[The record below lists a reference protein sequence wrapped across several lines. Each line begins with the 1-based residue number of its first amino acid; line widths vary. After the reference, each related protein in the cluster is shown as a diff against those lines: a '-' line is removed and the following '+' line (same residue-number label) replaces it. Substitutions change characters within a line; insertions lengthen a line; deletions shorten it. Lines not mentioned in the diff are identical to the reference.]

1 MHFGLWYDTIKAV
14 FHKERGIWEMI
25 QDIAPHRLDR
35 TYVIGKA
42 SGEDIAL
49 CVRRGKVLL
58 QRAGEEW
65 VLPRFGGGIPTD
77 DALHVFSLDG
87 VDCYLARTPEN
98 VPAGM
103 EYVNVKDIRTV
114 RPMEVAFAAITAVQL
129 HRWYGARQYCGH
141 CGHKMAP
148 SEVER
153 AMVCP
158 ACGQTEYPKICPA
171 VIVAVT
177 DGDRL
182 LLTRYA
188 NRPFQNYAL
197 IAGFVEIGE
206 TLEDTVRREVM
217 EEVGLRVKNLRYYK
231 NQPWAFTD
239 TLLAGFYCELDGD
252 AEITLDHNE
261 LCEGVWLRR
270 EEIPSRDGELSL
282 TAEMV
287 ERFRR
292 GEK

>member
-1 MHFGLWYDTIKAV
+1 
-14 FHKERGIWEMI
+14 MI

-65 VLPRFGGGIPTD
+65 ALPRFGGGIPTD

-141 CGHKMAP
+141 CGRKMAP
-148 SEVER
+148 SETER

-158 ACGQTEYPKICPA
+158 ECGQTEYPKICPA

-270 EEIPSRDGELSL
+270 DEIPSRENDVSL
-282 TAEMV
+282 TAEMI
-287 ERFRR
+287 ERFRL
-292 GEK
+292 GLE